1 MSKQLSFIEK
11 QLILNVQLLAE
22 VDINILTR
30 FNNDTI
36 IKFPDDRLKEL
47 HNLLDFHYKN
57 QWAKI
62 RKQQIKVIQDGRN

>member
-22 VDINILTR
+22 VDFNLLAR
-30 FNNDTI
+30 FSNDTV
-36 IKFPDDRLKEL
+36 LKMPEEKLNQL
-47 HNLLDFHYKN
+47 HSLLDHYYKL
-57 QWAKI
+57 QWSKI